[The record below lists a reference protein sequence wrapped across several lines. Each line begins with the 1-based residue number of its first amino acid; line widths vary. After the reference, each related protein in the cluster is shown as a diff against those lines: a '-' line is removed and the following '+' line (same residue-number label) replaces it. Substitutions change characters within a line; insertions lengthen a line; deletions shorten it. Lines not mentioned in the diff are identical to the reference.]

1 MSLFVLCSRWNCKL
15 TKRCEA
21 IPVLK
26 QIRLGE
32 YCRPTI
38 VICDKICMNDQE
50 NMYSNKKIC
59 INRENI
65 NQSLSYYRE
74 RSVTCPIFLFITLF
88 YYIFYL
94 FIFILSYFIL
104 FFYLFIFF
112 FWGGGPYFVK
122 LKTRTKSV
130 NTDKTLRVAVL
141 ILYR

>member
-74 RSVTCPIFLFITLF
+74 RSVTCPIFFYLSLYFITFFIYLFLF
-88 YYIFYL
+88 YLISFY
-94 FIFILSYFIL
+94 Y
-104 FFYLFIFF
+104 YYFF
-112 FWGGGPYFVK
+112 FLGGAYFVK